1 MKGVAMKKIDWK
13 NLSYYDFIGFVAVTA
28 ILLFALY
35 FGGLWYATYD
45 YRIQMR
51 DQMVE
56 MYGQLPNPIP
66 PIKDDY
72 GVHKRWL
79 VYCVTGTRE
88 FNRDLKDNEFD
99 LYGEKLVEQG
109 WQIDKKYT
117 DSNQYGKSTSIVLR
131 KGDFLF
137 EITRWEGKKICRFH
151 LIKEAVSYTHLT
163 LPTIL
168 LV

>member
-1 MKGVAMKKIDWK
+1 MIGATVKKIDWK

-28 ILLFALY
+28 ILLFVLY
-35 FGGLWYATYD
+35 FGWLWYATYD

-56 MYGQLPNPIP
+56 MYRQLPNPIP

-117 DSNQYGKSTSIVLR
+117 DINQYGKSTSIVLR
-131 KGDFLF
+131 KGEFLF
-137 EITRWEGKKICRFH
+137 EITWWERKKICRFH
-151 LIKEAVSYTHLT
+151 LIKEDWIYNKGF
-163 LPTIL
+163 
-168 LV
+168 

>member
-1 MKGVAMKKIDWK
+1 MEKIDWK
-13 NLSYYDFIGFVAVTA
+13 NLSYYDFIGFVAVTI
-28 ILLFALY
+28 ILLFVLY

-56 MYGQLPNPIP
+56 MYRQLPNPIL

-99 LYGEKLVEQG
+99 LYGKKLVEQG

-151 LIKEAVSYTHLT
+151 LIKEDWIYNKGF
-163 LPTIL
+163 
-168 LV
+168 

>member
-1 MKGVAMKKIDWK
+1 MKKIDWK

-28 ILLFALY
+28 ILLFVLY

-56 MYGQLPNPIP
+56 MYRQLPNPIP

-117 DSNQYGKSTSIVLR
+117 DINQYGKSTSIVLR

-151 LIKEAVSYTHLT
+151 LIKEDWIYNKGF
-163 LPTIL
+163 
-168 LV
+168 

>member
-1 MKGVAMKKIDWK
+1 MRGVTMKKIDWK

-28 ILLFALY
+28 ILLFVLY

-56 MYGQLPNPIP
+56 MYRQLPNPIP

-79 VYCVTGTRE
+79 VYCVTGMRTYNMVLDNTIMNEYSNELMRQGWEINERYTEHDKSGE
-88 FNRDLKDNEFD
+88 FN
-99 LYGEKLVEQG
+99 
-109 WQIDKKYT
+109 
-117 DSNQYGKSTSIVLR
+117 SIVYS
-131 KGDFLF
+131 KGEFILG
-137 EITRWEGKKICRFH
+137 ITVWKNQNKCRFS
-151 LIKEAVSYTHLT
+151 LIKEDWIYKKGF
-163 LPTIL
+163 
-168 LV
+168 

>member
-1 MKGVAMKKIDWK
+1 MRGVTMEKIDWK
-13 NLSYYDFIGFVAVTA
+13 NLSYDDFTGFVAVTA
-28 ILLFALY
+28 ILLFVLY
-35 FGGLWYATYD
+35 FGGLWYTTYD

-56 MYGQLPNPIP
+56 MYRQLPNPIP

-137 EITRWEGKKICRFH
+137 EITRWEGKKICRFY
-151 LIKEAVSYTHLT
+151 LIKEDWIYQKGF
-163 LPTIL
+163 
-168 LV
+168 

>member
-1 MKGVAMKKIDWK
+1 MKKIDWK

-28 ILLFALY
+28 ILLFVLY

-56 MYGQLPNPIP
+56 MYRQIPNPIP

-151 LIKEAVSYTHLT
+151 LIKEDWIYNKGF
-163 LPTIL
+163 
-168 LV
+168 

>member
-28 ILLFALY
+28 ILLFVLY

-56 MYGQLPNPIP
+56 MYRQLPNPIP

-151 LIKEAVSYTHLT
+151 LIKEDWIYNKGF
-163 LPTIL
+163 
-168 LV
+168 

>member
-1 MKGVAMKKIDWK
+1 MRGIAMKKIDWK
-13 NLSYYDFIGFVAVTA
+13 NLSYYDFIGFMAVTA
-28 ILLFALY
+28 ILLFVLY

-56 MYGQLPNPIP
+56 MYRQLPNPIP

-151 LIKEAVSYTHLT
+151 LIKEDWIYNKGF
-163 LPTIL
+163 
-168 LV
+168 

>member
-1 MKGVAMKKIDWK
+1 MKKIDWK
-13 NLSYYDFIGFVAVTA
+13 NLSYYDFIGFLAVTA
-28 ILLFALY
+28 ILLFVLY

-56 MYGQLPNPIP
+56 MYRQLPNPIP

-151 LIKEAVSYTHLT
+151 LIKEDWIYNKGF
-163 LPTIL
+163 
-168 LV
+168 

>member
-1 MKGVAMKKIDWK
+1 MRGVTMKKIDWK

-28 ILLFALY
+28 ILLFVLY

-56 MYGQLPNPIP
+56 MYRQLPNPIP

-99 LYGEKLVEQG
+99 LYGKKLVEQG

-151 LIKEAVSYTHLT
+151 LIKEDWIYNKGF
-163 LPTIL
+163 
-168 LV
+168 

>member
-1 MKGVAMKKIDWK
+1 MIGAAMKKIDWK
-13 NLSYYDFIGFVAVTA
+13 NLSYDDFTGFVAVTA
-28 ILLFALY
+28 FLLFVLY
-35 FGGLWYATYD
+35 FGGLWYTTYD

-51 DQMVE
+51 DQMVG
-56 MYGQLPNPIP
+56 MYQQLPNPIP

-117 DSNQYGKSTSIVLR
+117 DINQYGKSTSIVLR
-131 KGDFLF
+131 KGEFLF
-137 EITRWEGKKICRFH
+137 EITWWERKKICRFH
-151 LIKEAVSYTHLT
+151 LIKEDWIYNKGF
-163 LPTIL
+163 
-168 LV
+168 

>member
-1 MKGVAMKKIDWK
+1 MRGVAMKKIDWK

-28 ILLFALY
+28 ILLFVLY

-56 MYGQLPNPIP
+56 MYRQLPNPIP

-99 LYGEKLVEQG
+99 LYGKKLVEQG

-151 LIKEAVSYTHLT
+151 LIKEDWIYNKGF
-163 LPTIL
+163 
-168 LV
+168 

>member
-1 MKGVAMKKIDWK
+1 MRGVTMKKIDWK

-28 ILLFALY
+28 ILLFVLY
-35 FGGLWYATYD
+35 FGWLWHATYD

-56 MYGQLPNPIP
+56 MYRQLPNPIP

-99 LYGEKLVEQG
+99 LYGKKLVEQG

-151 LIKEAVSYTHLT
+151 LIKEDWIYNKGF
-163 LPTIL
+163 
-168 LV
+168 

>member
-1 MKGVAMKKIDWK
+1 MIGVTVKKIDWK

-28 ILLFALY
+28 ILLFVLY
-35 FGGLWYATYD
+35 FGWLWHATYD

-56 MYGQLPNPIP
+56 MYQQLPNPIP

-99 LYGEKLVEQG
+99 LYGKKLVEQG

-151 LIKEAVSYTHLT
+151 LIKEDWIYNKGF
-163 LPTIL
+163 
-168 LV
+168 

>member
-1 MKGVAMKKIDWK
+1 MRGVTMKKIDWK

-28 ILLFALY
+28 ILLFVLY
-35 FGGLWYATYD
+35 FGWLWHATYD

-56 MYGQLPNPIP
+56 MYRQLPNPIP

-151 LIKEAVSYTHLT
+151 LIKEDWIYNKGF
-163 LPTIL
+163 
-168 LV
+168 

>member
-35 FGGLWYATYD
+35 FGGLWY
-45 YRIQMR
+45 
-51 DQMVE
+51 
-56 MYGQLPNPIP
+56 
-66 PIKDDY
+66 
-72 GVHKRWL
+72 
-79 VYCVTGTRE
+79 GTRE

-151 LIKEAVSYTHLT
+151 LIKEDWIYNKGF
-163 LPTIL
+163 
-168 LV
+168 

>member
-1 MKGVAMKKIDWK
+1 MEKIDWK

-28 ILLFALY
+28 FLLFVLY

-56 MYGQLPNPIP
+56 MYKQLPNPIP
-66 PIKDDY
+66 PIEDDY

-79 VYCVTGTRE
+79 VYCVSGTRK
-88 FNRDLKDNEFD
+88 FNRDLKDN
-99 LYGEKLVEQG
+99 EQG

-117 DSNQYGKSTSIVLR
+117 DSNQYGKSTCIVLR
-131 KGDFLF
+131 KGDFVF
-137 EITRWEGKKICRFH
+137 EITQWEGKKACEFY
-151 LIKEAVSYTHLT
+151 LIKRDWIYNKGF
-163 LPTIL
+163 
-168 LV
+168 

>member
-1 MKGVAMKKIDWK
+1 MKKIDWK
-13 NLSYYDFIGFVAVTA
+13 NLSYYDFIGIVAVTA
-28 ILLFALY
+28 ILLFVLY
-35 FGGLWYATYD
+35 FGWLWHATYD

-56 MYGQLPNPIP
+56 MYKQLPNPIP
-66 PIKDDY
+66 PIEDDY

-79 VYCVTGTRE
+79 VYCVSGTRK

-117 DSNQYGKSTSIVLR
+117 DSNQYGKSTCIVLR
-131 KGDFLF
+131 KGILYL
-137 EITRWEGKKICRFH
+137 RLLSGKEKKHVNFI
-151 LIKEAVSYTHLT
+151 
-163 LPTIL
+163 
-168 LV
+168 